1 MTGFRDPRLEKEL
14 QLGGLDPLAAPSVF
28 GDLTEYMRQ
37 PIETIT
43 KEYWRYYDMEGVA
56 AQQQVAQATEE
67 KDVHAYYAATPH
79 FLYQLSY
86 WEASLD
92 KQAWFRVLALAC
104 RKYNLSHVLDF
115 GGGIGGLT
123 LSLTARGISSDYL
136 DVAGK
141 TFDYAA
147 WRFRK
152 HNVPAKMFNAA
163 GSLGEQLEGSYDA
176 VITWDVL
183 EHIFDLKGAVA
194 KIANQLRPGGWFLNK
209 STFAVK
215 GSQHEAIHL
224 AQHAKYSDIHIFNE
238 LLVGAGFRFI
248 GQLKP
253 NRISRLLRSGGCRYA
268 VAGVRIA
275 PRLKHGG
282 NFLVHELTK

>member
-1 MTGFRDPRLEKEL
+1 MTVFRDPKLEKEL
-14 QLGGLDPLAAPSVF
+14 QLGGLDPSVAPSIF
-28 GDLTEYMRQ
+28 SDLTEYMQQ
-37 PIETIT
+37 PIETIA

-56 AQQQVAQATEE
+56 AQQRVAQATEE

-92 KQAWFRVLALAC
+92 KQAWFRVLILAC
-104 RKYNLSHVLDF
+104 RKYNLSRVLDF

-123 LSLTARGISSDYL
+123 LSLAARGISSDYL

-147 WRFRK
+147 WRFAK
-152 HNVPAKMFNAA
+152 HNVPVKMFDAA
-163 GSLGEQLEGSYDA
+163 GSSEQQLRGPYDA

-194 KIANQLRPGGWFLNK
+194 KVAGQLRPGGWFLNK

-224 AQHAKYSDIHIFNE
+224 EQHSKYSDMQVFNE
-238 LLVGAGFRFI
+238 LLVSSGFRFL

-253 NRISRLLRSGGCRYA
+253 NRLSRLLRSVGFRYA
-268 VAGVRIA
+268 VTGARIT

-282 NFLVHELTK
+282 NFLVHELAK